1 MNVVEVVNGTRTAV
15 DEELVARLVA
25 RVLEEEGVRGAEA
38 SVTFVGERRMR
49 EINREH
55 RGKDEVTDV
64 LSFPLEEWE
73 EDEIGKSGD
82 EGRGCGRS

>member
-1 MNVVEVVNGTRTAV
+1 M
-15 DEELVARLVA
+15 A
-25 RVLEEEGVRGAEA
+25 RVLEEEGVRGAEV

-55 RGKDEVTDV
+55 RDKDEVTDV

-73 EDEIGKSGD
+73 EDERSAKSG
-82 EGRGCGRS
+82 